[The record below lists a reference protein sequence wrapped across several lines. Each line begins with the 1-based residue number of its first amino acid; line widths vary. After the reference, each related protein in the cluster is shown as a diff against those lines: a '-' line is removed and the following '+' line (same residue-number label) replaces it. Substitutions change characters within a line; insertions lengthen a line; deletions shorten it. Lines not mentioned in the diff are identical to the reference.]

1 MTAQEQQYVDRAMAR
16 LQEPLELAERIK
28 ILRTLSQMFGS
39 AAEDLEDRL
48 IEIEALEV

>member
-1 MTAQEQQYVDRAMAR
+1 MTNTQQQYVARAMAR
-16 LQEPLELAERIK
+16 LQEPLELAERVK

-48 IEIEALEV
+48 IESEAMEV